1 MLLADDVLLLLTTD
15 DDGRNTM
22 GMMADYLLAG
32 AVLADLALA
41 GNVRLTEKGEQQV
54 RANRVVVVPDAPW
67 PADPLLAHALTTLA
81 GQAKWF
87 PRTTVEKLRP
97 NLRRA
102 VYDRLVRVE
111 LVSRDESRVLGLFP
125 VTHHPALDPRYE
137 AALLGRLDEVL
148 LFGREPDERVAALI
162 ALLHAGNVLI
172 KVVDRG
178 RQVDR
183 RAVKA
188 RAKALLD
195 QYWTAAVT
203 YRVIQS
209 VQVAAASAAATT

>member
-1 MLLADDVLLLLTTD
+1 MLLADDLLLLLTTD
-15 DDGRNTM
+15 GDGRNAM
-22 GMMADYLLAG
+22 GSMADYLLAG

-41 GNVRLTEKGEQQV
+41 GNIRLTEKGEQEV

-67 PADPLLAHALTTLA
+67 PSDPLLSESLTTLA
-81 GQAKWF
+81 KQAKWF

-97 NLRRA
+97 HLRRT
-102 VYDRLVRVE
+102 VYERLVRAE
-111 LVSRDESRVLGLFP
+111 LVSRDEGRVLGLFP
-125 VTHHPALDPRYE
+125 VTRHPALDPRYE
-137 AALLGRLDEVL
+137 ADLLGRLDEVL

-183 RAVKA
+183 RAVKR
-188 RAKALLD
+188 RAKELLD
-195 QYWTAAVT
+195 LYWTAAVT
-203 YRVIQS
+203 YKVIQS
-209 VQVAAASAAATT
+209 IQAAAASGAAVS